1 MLSKQ
6 NLYSKKNIPH
16 SIDNKVS
23 VNGSKHYIYIYI
35 CYNNILQSGPITING
50 LPLKYN
56 NVNVFPI

>member
-23 VNGSKHYIYIYI
+23 VNGSKHYIYI